1 MRSSPLH
8 LAMVLVSTALLAACG
23 SSHEQNH
30 SMPPAQVKVMVANA
44 QNVPL
49 RRDLVG
55 RLSAHRSADV
65 RARVSGIVLKR
76 TYREGTEVKKGQI
89 LFRIDPAPLRA
100 SLDAAKAS
108 LAQANAT
115 YTNNHIAAE
124 RARKMAPKGYISQSD
139 LDNAEA
145 AERSSAAAVQLA
157 RASVQ
162 SARINLGYATVRSP
176 IDGRA
181 GKQQVTEGALVG
193 QGSATL
199 LTTVDQIDPLYV
211 NFTMAIGELDKLRKQ
226 QTLGHAT
233 LDGEKKSTVRLTL
246 PTGDTYDKVGTVD
259 FSGTSVD
266 PNTGSVQ
273 LRATIAN
280 PDHVLLPG
288 MYVPVVLT
296 MGHIDH
302 AFLIPESAVQR
313 NQKSAY
319 VMVAGADGKAHQISV
334 MTAGNQNHDWIV
346 TSGIKDGDKVIVGGL
361 ANVHDGAAVKIASG
375 SGGQT
380 PRPVAATTAPAASA
394 AKKKH

>member
-1 MRSSPLH
+1 
-8 LAMVLVSTALLAACG
+8 
-23 SSHEQNH
+23 
-30 SMPPAQVKVMVANA
+30 
-44 QNVPL
+44 
-49 RRDLVG
+49 
-55 RLSAHRSADV
+55 
-65 RARVSGIVLKR
+65 
-76 TYREGTEVKKGQI
+76 
-89 LFRIDPAPLRA
+89 
-100 SLDAAKAS
+100 
-108 LAQANAT
+108 
-115 YTNNHIAAE
+115 
-124 RARKMAPKGYISQSD
+124 
-139 LDNAEA
+139 
-145 AERSSAAAVQLA
+145 
-157 RASVQ
+157 
-162 SARINLGYATVRSP
+162 
-176 IDGRA
+176 
-181 GKQQVTEGALVG
+181 
-193 QGSATL
+193 
-199 LTTVDQIDPLYV
+199 
-211 NFTMAIGELDKLRKQ
+211 
-226 QTLGHAT
+226 
-233 LDGEKKSTVRLTL
+233 
-246 PTGDTYDKVGTVD
+246 YDKVGTVD